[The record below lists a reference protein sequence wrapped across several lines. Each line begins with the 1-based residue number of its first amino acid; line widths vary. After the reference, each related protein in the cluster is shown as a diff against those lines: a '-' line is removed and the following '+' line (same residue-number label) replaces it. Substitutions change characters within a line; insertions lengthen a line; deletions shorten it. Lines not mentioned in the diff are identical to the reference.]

1 MSTLKVDA
9 IRHNSAT
16 SDAITTA
23 ADGTCTA
30 KLTSVGGGGLSH
42 RNLLINGAMM
52 VAQRGTTSTST
63 DGYLHVDRWRTSCGT
78 TGNSITTSQDTDSPV
93 NFKNSLKYTVTSA
106 AGSTQ
111 NSSTFEQMIEGQNMS
126 HLNWGT
132 SDARAVALSFYVKCS
147 VANLVLGG
155 AITNN
160 FNGQTYP
167 FTYTTNSSANTWTR
181 HTVYITGPT
190 SGTWATDNT
199 TGMRVIFNLG
209 SASARLATAGSWAN
223 TIARG
228 PTGAGSLTTVVNST
242 FFLTGCQL
250 EVGDTATT
258 FEHRS
263 IGDEMHRCQRYF
275 YMCADGTRGKAGTN
289 RAPICTGAMYNA
301 SNFNGVVNFPV
312 EMRTTPSLYKVVGS
326 GYFRIWGNGGSDG
339 CNDVVLEGS
348 SPQCGIANI
357 YDGLSQTSGSA
368 TWATTDN
375 AACRLGF
382 QAEL

>member
-23 ADGTCTA
+23 SDGTCTA

-42 RNLLINGAMM
+42 RNLLINGAMT
-52 VAQRGTTSTST
+52 VAQRGVTSNSS

-111 NSSTFEQMIEGQNMS
+111 NSSTFEQMIEGQNMY

-132 SDARAVALSFYVKCS
+132 SDARAVVLSFYVKCS

-181 HTVYITGPT
+181 HTVYIPGPT
-190 SGTWATDNT
+190 SGTWATDNS

-263 IGDEMHRCQRYF
+263 YGEEESRCFRYF
-275 YMCADGTRGKAGTN
+275 FSSIADKYWYNGHGGNVNDYTEISFPTKMRNTPTITFGTAITETN
-289 RAPICTGAMYNA
+289 LN
-301 SNFNGVVNFPV
+301 
-312 EMRTTPSLYKVVGS
+312 LS
-326 GYFRIWGNGGSDG
+326 GGNGHAQRA
-339 CNDVVLEGS
+339 VS
-348 SPQCGIANI
+348 STGWQYGPR
-357 YDGLSQTSGSA
+357 SA
-368 TWATTDN
+368 ATGNSYGRINYT
-375 AACRLGF
+375 AY
-382 QAEL
+382 AEL

>member
-1 MSTLKVDA
+1 MSTLRVDA

-30 KLTSVGGGGLSH
+30 KLTSVGGSGLSH
-42 RNLLINGAMM
+42 RNLLINGAMT
-52 VAQRGTTSTST
+52 VAQRGTTSTSQ

-132 SDARAVALSFYVKCS
+132 SDARAVVLSFYVKCS

-181 HTVYITGPT
+181 HTVYIPGPT
-190 SGTWATDNT
+190 SGTWATNNSA
-199 TGMRVIFNLG
+199 GMRVIFNLG
-209 SASARLATAGSWAN
+209 SASARLATEGSWAN

-263 IGDEMHRCQRYF
+263 AGDELKRCQRY
-275 YMCADGTRGKAGTN
+275 YQQYVNPC
-289 RAPICTGAMYNA
+289 CTGVIPDNGSKAYSIGLQFQTRMRAVPTLTITNA
-301 SNFNGVVNFPV
+301 GDGQNVHDGQSGADIA
-312 EMRTTPSLYKVVGS
+312 SL
-326 GYFRIWGNGGSDG
+326 
-339 CNDVVLEGS
+339 
-348 SPQCGIANI
+348 
-357 YDGLSQTSGSA
+357 
-368 TWATTDN
+368 N
-375 AACRLGF
+375 AADRNVDGASIYLNLDSDLGNF
-382 QAEL
+382 RPGVLGRNDQTTNTTTYKFAAEL

>member
-23 ADGTCTA
+23 SDGTCTA
-30 KLTSVGGGGLSH
+30 RITGMTGGSGLSH
-42 RNLLINGAMM
+42 RNLLHNGAMT
-52 VAQRGTTSTST
+52 VAQRGTTSTSQ

-132 SDARAVALSFYVKCS
+132 SDARAVVLSFYVKCS

-181 HTVYITGPT
+181 HTVYIPGPT
-190 SGTWATDNT
+190 SGTWATDNS

-258 FEHRS
+258 FEHRN
-263 IGDEMHRCQRYF
+263 IADELACCQRYYEKIPISINEIF
-275 YMCADGTRGKAGTN
+275 HFNVNQFSSAGSIRFPFKVSK
-289 RAPICTGAMYNA
+289 RAVPSAKSIDAASFDYYKVAGSGSNGQGNFTVSSFTTEAMEIKSAGAA
-301 SNFNGVVNFPV
+301 ANGVFWCHK
-312 EMRTTPSLYKVVGS
+312 TAT
-326 GYFRIWGNGGSDG
+326 GYID
-339 CNDVVLEGS
+339 
-348 SPQCGIANI
+348 A
-357 YDGLSQTSGSA
+357 SA
-368 TWATTDN
+368 
-375 AACRLGF
+375 
-382 QAEL
+382 EI